1 MKYSQMVNLKNCIE
15 KQWNKENDETE
26 EVEQVETEVIECEI
40 EWPIA
45 ELSIKTHHVIDERLL
60 LTVNQEDIRRKII
73 EPINNIKITFQK
85 NLPNLKLIPKIMT
98 TIMQYY
104 DILRNKLN
112 QLLYNSVV
120 VLTN

>member
-1 MKYSQMVNLKNCIE
+1 MKYSQMVNSKNCIE

-45 ELSIKTHHVIDERLL
+45 EHSIKTHHVIDERLL

-85 NLPNLKLIPKIMT
+85 NLRNLKLIPKIMT